1 MRIMLCMLVAVGF
14 IYSYMDK
21 QNALMEVRL
30 MIPTVM
36 KELRAIQEENIRLQY
51 EIARFESPMNLL
63 ELIKKPEFSH
73 LQWPNSQVVDV
84 E

>member
-1 MRIMLCMLVAVGF
+1 MLIAVGF

-30 MIPTVM
+30 MIPTAM
-36 KELRAIQEENIRLQY
+36 KELRAVQEENVRLRY
-51 EIARFESPMNLL
+51 EIARFESPKNLL

-73 LQWPNSQVVDV
+73 LQWPNSQVYA